1 MSPARRTRLTQVQG
15 LQELVNLSEMEK
27 EKLGVSATAQ
37 EIAQQP
43 RTWRGTRQIFE
54 QHAEQLRKFLA
65 TAGVNGPLEQR
76 PTIILTG
83 AGTSDYIGQTLTLL
97 LRTEWGCETQAIA
110 STDLLTNM
118 ADYLVPGRRYLMI
131 SFSRSGDSPEGVTVL
146 KQALER
152 YPEIAHLV
160 VTCNHRA
167 TMAQLVREQ
176 TYAYTIVLDDEV
188 NDRGLAMTSSFSNM
202 VLFGQCLAHAWSNT
216 DYLPVYDSLLRA
228 GDAFLPLA
236 DSVARDLAHEK
247 YNRVCVLGSG
257 ALAGVA
263 RESSLKILEMTA
275 GEIKTMPETV
285 LGLRHGPMAALDKQ
299 TLLICLASSDPRRQ
313 KYEADLLEEVGK
325 KQIVAQR
332 IVVGPLGSS
341 RLIEC
346 SERYLSIEPGL
357 PDLYRPPVDVMLGQ
371 LLGLYC
377 SLAHG
382 LKPDS
387 PSPRGVISR
396 VVGEFRIY
404 EKSE

>member
-1 MSPARRTRLTQVQG
+1 MQG

-27 EKLGVSATAQ
+27 EKLGVSATAR

-43 RTWRGTRQIFE
+43 RTWRGTRKIFE
-54 QHAEQLRKFLA
+54 QHAQHLRIFLEA
-65 TAGVNGPLEQR
+65 AGVTGPLEQR
-76 PTIILTG
+76 PTVVLTG

-118 ADYLVPGRRYLMI
+118 ADCLVPDRRYLMI

-146 KQALER
+146 TQALEN

-160 VTCNHRA
+160 VSCNQRA
-167 TMAQLVREQ
+167 TMADLVRGRAQ
-176 TYAYTIVLDDEV
+176 AYVVLLDDEV

-202 VLFGQCLAHAWSNT
+202 VFFGQCLAHLWSNPA
-216 DYLPVYDSLLRA
+216 YVAVCESLIRA
-228 GDAFLPLA
+228 GEAFLPLA
-236 DSVARDLAHEK
+236 DTTARDLAEK
-247 YNRVCVLGSG
+247 KYSRVCVLGSG
-257 ALAGVA
+257 ALSGVA
-263 RESSLKILEMTA
+263 KESALKVLEMTA
-275 GEIKTMPETV
+275 GEIKTMAETV
-285 LGLRHGPMAALDKQ
+285 LGLRHGPMAALDKE
-299 TLLICLASSDPRRQ
+299 TLLLCFASSDTRRQ

-325 KQIVAQR
+325 KGIVAQR
-332 IVVGPLGSS
+332 VVVGPAGSA
-341 RLIEC
+341 RLEEC
-346 SERYLSIEPGL
+346 SERYLAIEGSI

-382 LKPDS
+382 LKPDT

>member
-1 MSPARRTRLTQVQG
+1 
-15 LQELVNLSEMEK
+15 LQELVSLPEAEK
-27 EKLGVSATAQ
+27 ARLGVSATAR

-43 RTWRGTRQIFE
+43 RTWRGTRKIFE
-54 QHAEQLRKFLA
+54 QHAEQVRAFLE
-65 TAGVNGPLEQR
+65 TAGVTGPLEQR
-76 PTIILTG
+76 PTVVLTG

-146 KQALER
+146 AQALER

-160 VTCNHRA
+160 VSCNKHA
-167 TMAQLVREQ
+167 KMAELVRGRAQ
-176 TYAYTIVLDDEV
+176 AYAVVLDDAV

-202 VLFGQCLAHAWSNT
+202 VLFGQCLAHAWSAT
-216 DYLPVYDSLLRA
+216 AYDAVFEAVVHA
-228 GDAFLPLA
+228 GEAFLRVADAAARELA
-236 DSVARDLAHEK
+236 EEK
-247 YNRVCVLGSG
+247 YKRVCVLGSS
-257 ALAGVA
+257 ALTAVA
-263 RESSLKILEMTA
+263 KESALKILEMTA
-275 GEIKTMPETV
+275 GGVKTMSESV
-285 LGLRHGPMAALDKQ
+285 LGLRHGPMAALDKE
-299 TLLICLASSDPRRQ
+299 TLLICLASSDTRRQ
-313 KYEADLLEEVGK
+313 RYEADLLEEVGN

-332 IVVGPLGSS
+332 VVVGPHGSA
-341 RLIEC
+341 RLLDC
-346 SERYLSIEPGL
+346 SERYLAVEGGVG
-357 PDLYRPPVDVMLGQ
+357 DLYRPPVDVMLGQ
-371 LLGLYC
+371 LLGLYS

-382 LKPDS
+382 LKPDA

>member
-1 MSPARRTRLTQVQG
+1 VQG
-15 LQELVNLSEMEK
+15 LQELVSLSEAEK
-27 EKLGVSATAQ
+27 ARLGVSATAR

-43 RTWRGTRQIFE
+43 RTWRGTRKIFE
-54 QHAEQLRKFLA
+54 QHAQQLRAFLE
-65 TAGVNGPLEQR
+65 TAGVTGPLEQR
-76 PTIILTG
+76 PTVVLTG

-146 KQALER
+146 AQALER

-160 VTCNHRA
+160 VSCNKHA
-167 TMAQLVREQ
+167 KMAELVRGRAQ
-176 TYAYTIVLDDEV
+176 AYAVVLDDAV

-202 VLFGQCLAHAWSNT
+202 VLFGQCLAHAWSAT
-216 DYLPVYDSLLRA
+216 AYDAVFEAVVHA
-228 GDAFLPLA
+228 GEAFLRVADAAARELA
-236 DSVARDLAHEK
+236 EEK
-247 YNRVCVLGSG
+247 YKRVCVLGSS
-257 ALAGVA
+257 ALTAVA
-263 RESSLKILEMTA
+263 KESALKILEMTA
-275 GEIKTMPETV
+275 GGVKTMSESV
-285 LGLRHGPMAALDKQ
+285 LGLRHGPMAALDKE
-299 TLLICLASSDPRRQ
+299 TLLICLASSDTRRQ
-313 KYEADLLEEVGK
+313 RYEADLLEEVGN

-332 IVVGPLGSS
+332 VVVGPHGSA
-341 RLIEC
+341 RLLDC
-346 SERYLSIEPGL
+346 SERYLAVEGGVG
-357 PDLYRPPVDVMLGQ
+357 DLYRPPVDVMLGQ
-371 LLGLYC
+371 LLGLYS

-382 LKPDS
+382 LKPDA